1 MMNNVILEL
10 KGISKKFG
18 PVYALQDISVQLQ
31 KGEFH
36 AIVGENG
43 AGKSTLIKMLSGVH
57 LPDEG
62 QIYWNG
68 NPVRLLSPHAAQSQG
83 ISTLFQE
90 IQEIPALSVAE
101 NIFLGREP
109 KRMGFMQWS
118 ELYKEAEKLLR
129 SLNIMIDPRAKM
141 EDLQISERKMVEI
154 ARAVS
159 VKAELLIMDEPSA
172 NLNEDELKIL
182 FDTIALLRKQNV
194 TIVYI
199 SHRLR
204 EIFTMADRVTVL
216 RDGRY
221 IQTVNISDT
230 NEAGLVTSMIG
241 RKLEEYYPAKTVES
255 GDILLNVKNLSLPD
269 GDLSNVS
276 FQLRRREVVGLA
288 GLAGSGQA
296 LVTKILFGLIK
307 GYTGSM
313 ELDGKS
319 FVPHSPRQSMD
330 AGISFVPED
339 RKTQGLFLN
348 QSVKDNMS
356 ITALSKNFV
365 TGGLINKKKELRK
378 AQSLITQL
386 SVRPQD
392 PYKHVGNLS
401 GGNQQKALIGRWL
414 IDKYKILILEEPTR
428 GVDVGAKMDIY
439 QEVNKLLEQDL
450 AILMVSSE
458 LPELLGMCDRILVFS
473 EGKLTA
479 ELSRDEATEEKIM
492 EYAFPR

>member
-1 MMNNVILEL
+1 MNNVILEL
-10 KGISKKFG
+10 KGVSKKFG
-18 PVYALQDISVQLQ
+18 PAYANQNINVQLEQ
-31 KGEFH
+31 GEFH

-62 QIYWNG
+62 EIIWKG
-68 NPVRLLSPHAAQSQG
+68 KAVKLTSPHAAQSQG

-109 KRMGFMQWS
+109 KSMGFMQWS
-118 ELYKEAEKLLR
+118 DLFKEAEVLLR
-129 SLNIMIDPRAKM
+129 SLNIMIDPRTKM
-141 EDLQISERKMVEI
+141 EDLRISERKMVEI

-159 VKAELLIMDEPSA
+159 IKAELIIMDEPSA

-182 FDTIALLRKQNV
+182 FDTIALLRRQNV

-204 EIFTMADRVTVL
+204 EIFAMADRVTVL
-216 RDGRY
+216 RDGKH
-221 IQTVNISDT
+221 IQTINIRDT
-230 NEAGLVTSMIG
+230 NEAALVTSMIG

-255 GDILLNVKNLSLPD
+255 GDVLLDVKNLSLPD
-269 GDLSNVS
+269 GELQNVS
-276 FQLRRREVVGLA
+276 FQLRKREVVGLA
-288 GLAGSGQA
+288 GLAGSGQE
-296 LVTKILFGLIK
+296 LVTKILFGLVK
-307 GYTGSM
+307 GFTGNIV
-313 ELDGKS
+313 LDGRS
-319 FVPHSPRQSMD
+319 FVPHSPRQSMN

-356 ITALSKNFV
+356 ITALFKNFL
-365 TGGLINKKKELRK
+365 TGGLINKSKELRK
-378 AQSLITQL
+378 ANSLIAQL

-439 QEVNKLLEQDL
+439 QEINKLLEQDL

-473 EGKLTA
+473 EGKMTA
-479 ELSRDEATEEKIM
+479 EFSRDEATEEKIM

>member
-1 MMNNVILEL
+1 MDNVILEL
-10 KGISKKFG
+10 RGISKKFG
-18 PVYALQDISVQLQ
+18 PAYANQNINVQLE

-62 QIYWNG
+62 EIYWKG
-68 NPVRLLSPHAAQSQG
+68 HSVKLTSPHAAQSQG

-109 KRMGFMQWS
+109 RSMGFMQWS
-118 ELYKEAEKLLR
+118 DLYKEADQLLR
-129 SLNIMIDPRAKM
+129 SLNIKIDSQAKM
-141 EDLQISERKMVEI
+141 EDLRISERKMVEI

-159 VKAELLIMDEPSA
+159 INAELIIMDEPSA

-182 FDTIALLRKQNV
+182 FDTIALLRKQKV

-204 EIFTMADRVTVL
+204 EVIAMADRVTVL
-216 RDGRY
+216 RDGKH
-221 IQTVNISDT
+221 IQTIDIADT
-230 NEAGLVTSMIG
+230 NEAALVTSMIG
-241 RKLEEYYPAKTVES
+241 RQLEEYYPAKTVKS
-255 GDILLNVKNLSLPD
+255 GDVLLQVNNLGLPNGELRD
-269 GDLSNVS
+269 VS
-276 FQLRRREVVGLA
+276 FQLRKREVLGLA
-288 GLAGSGQA
+288 GLAGSGQE

-307 GYTGSM
+307 GYTGNM
-313 ELDGKS
+313 VLDGQP
-319 FVPHSPRQSMD
+319 FQPHSPRQSMNS
-330 AGISFVPED
+330 GISFVPED

-356 ITALSKNFV
+356 ITALAKNFLS
-365 TGGLINKKKELRK
+365 GGLISRKKELRK
-378 AQSLITQL
+378 AQSLVAQL

-414 IDKYKILILEEPTR
+414 IDKYKILVLEEPTR

-439 QEVNKLLEQDL
+439 QEINKLLEQDL

-473 EGKLTA
+473 EGKMTA
-479 ELSRDEATEEKIM
+479 ELGREEATEEKIM